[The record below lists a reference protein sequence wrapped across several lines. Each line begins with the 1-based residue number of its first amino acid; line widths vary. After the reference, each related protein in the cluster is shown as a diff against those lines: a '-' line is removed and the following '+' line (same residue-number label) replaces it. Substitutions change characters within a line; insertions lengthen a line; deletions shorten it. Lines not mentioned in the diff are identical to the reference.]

1 MGRLHSLRGCLLAW
15 LHCLVMGFERMNWLF
30 DHTEVITL
38 IAALA
43 MIVFI
48 ISTMILLAA
57 SKTIEASDLQ
67 GAPETL
73 GDFPPFTQEE
83 IERIRAVGQK
93 DQQQIE
99 RNKNE

>member
-1 MGRLHSLRGCLLAW
+1 MGRLHTLRGCLLAW

-30 DHTEVITL
+30 EHTEVVTL
-38 IAALA
+38 IAALTLA
-43 MIVFI
+43 ALI
-48 ISTMILLAA
+48 IGTMMVLAA
-57 SKTIEASDLQ
+57 SKTPEASDLQ

-99 RNKNE
+99 RNTQ